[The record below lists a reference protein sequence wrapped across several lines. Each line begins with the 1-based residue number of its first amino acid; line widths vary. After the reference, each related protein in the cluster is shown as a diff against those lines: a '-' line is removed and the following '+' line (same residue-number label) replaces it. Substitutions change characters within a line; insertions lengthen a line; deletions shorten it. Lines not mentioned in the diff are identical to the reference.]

1 MQPEPIPYTDFA
13 VHVAP
18 TAEGGT
24 DVAIFGELDLATVDR
39 VKAALAEA
47 IAADGQVVIDLRA
60 CVFVDS
66 KGIGALVEAA
76 LQLHDHGRPLVLR
89 GVQPRVMRTLGIA
102 GLTKWDLLEIEAEPE
117 SAHQPG
123 SEPDETQQPG
133 GGAK

>member
-1 MQPEPIPYTDFA
+1 MQSGPAPYTDFA

-18 TAEGGT
+18 TEKGGT

-47 IAADGQVVIDLRA
+47 IAAEGQVVIDLRA
-60 CVFVDS
+60 CGFVDS

-76 LQLHDHGRPLVLR
+76 LRLHDNGRPLVLR
-89 GVQPRVMRTLGIA
+89 GVQPRIMRTLERA
-102 GLTKWDLLEIEAEPE
+102 GLTEWDLLEVETEPE
-117 SAHQPG
+117 PHPK
-123 SEPDETQQPG
+123 EPA

>member
-1 MQPEPIPYTDFA
+1 MQPGPVPYSDFA

-39 VKAALAEA
+39 VRHAIAEA
-47 IAADGQVVIDLRA
+47 ILAEGEVVIDLRA
-60 CVFVDS
+60 CGFVDS
-66 KGIGALVEAA
+66 RGIAALVEAA
-76 LQLHDHGRPLVLR
+76 LRLSDQGRRLRLR

-102 GLTKWDLLEIEAEPE
+102 GLTKWELLEVEPEPEPEPGSEAEPTPE
-117 SAHQPG
+117 
-123 SEPDETQQPG
+123 